1 MTMPG
6 NRPKLMYVAAALSAG
21 FHRDGVTPAANLKE
35 AQGLM
40 QQGQELQYYLDTAWR
55 RTGGHQ
61 PSRAAHY
68 KRQAKKRANIR
79 ARSKK

>member
-1 MTMPG
+1 MPG
-6 NRPKLMYVAAALSAG
+6 NRPKLMHVAAALSAG

-35 AQGLM
+35 RANLIQA
-40 QQGQELQYYLDTAWR
+40 GQELLYYLDTAWR
-55 RTGGHQ
+55 RAGGNQ